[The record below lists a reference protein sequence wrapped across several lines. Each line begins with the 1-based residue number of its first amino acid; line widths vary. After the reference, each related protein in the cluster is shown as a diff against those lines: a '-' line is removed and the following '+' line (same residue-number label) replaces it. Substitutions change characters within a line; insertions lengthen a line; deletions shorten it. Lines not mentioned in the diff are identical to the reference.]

1 MQEWES
7 LSYFHEAV
15 FCSASAKA
23 EMTRKNKKNDH
34 STQEQ
39 ELVVSHQQLQKN
51 NDTPVLESFS
61 NINAGAKALAWS

>member
-1 MQEWES
+1 MDEKEEQ
-7 LSYFHEAV
+7 
-15 FCSASAKA
+15 
-23 EMTRKNKKNDH
+23 KNYH

-51 NDTPVLESFS
+51 NDTPMLESFS